1 MFLKVTVKFETDG
14 NEENYITP
22 RHSVI
27 LIAISTKNSWKGLS
41 SPAPCMVK
49 NIEDLFRQEKSV
61 SDPYRVETNMASV
74 TANHV
79 AGNAEIFKYKEI
91 FRNIKD

>member
-27 LIAISTKNSWKGLS
+27 LIAISTKNS
-41 SPAPCMVK
+41 
-49 NIEDLFRQEKSV
+49 
-61 SDPYRVETNMASV
+61 
-74 TANHV
+74 
-79 AGNAEIFKYKEI
+79 
-91 FRNIKD
+91 